1 MYLQGTPLD
10 DDKQPPPN
18 DDKQPPQMNIDTT
31 INTDSKT
38 DEEEGEQGNNIIKL
52 STTQIQTMNK
62 NKNPHNKL
70 IET

>member
-52 STTQIQTMNK
+52 STT
-62 NKNPHNKL
+62 
-70 IET
+70 